1 MHRQYPGIRIAVAAA
16 AAIMAVNPVVAA
28 HPEIEARIT
37 AVTSR
42 IAAEPGDAAL
52 YFKRGEL
59 YRQHEAWDAAL
70 ADYERA
76 MARDPAMAA
85 ANLARARVLLKGGWP
100 YAAEAIADDY
110 LTERP
115 GDAIAL
121 LTRGR
126 ARALVGRALEGAGDL
141 AEAASILTNPMPDL
155 SIERARM
162 LAAAGGE
169 HVAEAVEALDD
180 AIRVFGP
187 LITLELA
194 AVEIEAGGGRLDA
207 ALARLDAVTNR
218 SPRRESYLVMRA
230 KLLETAGRTAEAKQS
245 WADALAA
252 IDALPERL
260 QKTPAV
266 QTLDAQARAALARP
280 ARESSPDAGG
290 GEP

>member
-1 MHRQYPGIRIAVAAA
+1 MHRQYPGIHIAVAAA
-16 AAIMAVNPVVAA
+16 AAIMAVNPVAAA

-42 IAAEPGDAAL
+42 IAAEPGDPAL
-52 YFKRGEL
+52 YFERGEL

-141 AEAASILTNPMPDL
+141 A
-155 SIERARM
+155 
-162 LAAAGGE
+162 
-169 HVAEAVEALDD
+169 
-180 AIRVFGP
+180 
-187 LITLELA
+187 
-194 AVEIEAGGGRLDA
+194 
-207 ALARLDAVTNR
+207 
-218 SPRRESYLVMRA
+218 
-230 KLLETAGRTAEAKQS
+230 
-245 WADALAA
+245 
-252 IDALPERL
+252 
-260 QKTPAV
+260 
-266 QTLDAQARAALARP
+266 
-280 ARESSPDAGG
+280 
-290 GEP
+290 